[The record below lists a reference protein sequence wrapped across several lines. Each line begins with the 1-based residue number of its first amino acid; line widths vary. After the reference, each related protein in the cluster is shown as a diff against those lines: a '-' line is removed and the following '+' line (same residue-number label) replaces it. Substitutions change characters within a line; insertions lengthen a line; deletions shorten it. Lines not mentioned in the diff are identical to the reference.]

1 MSHFY
6 LIFFRLNFLNFRI
19 KKGQTKTGITKSDPD
34 DPERPKRPFKYS
46 VGRMGHSGSSGS
58 FSVRPTKT
66 LHLKIMILSI
76 ETF

>member
-6 LIFFRLNFLNFRI
+6 LIFFRLNFFNFRV
-19 KKGQTKTGITKSDPD
+19 KKGQTKNDPD
-34 DPERPKRPFKYS
+34 DPERPFYYS

-58 FSVRPTKT
+58 FFGTPNKNIASKDYDV
-66 LHLKIMILSI
+66 